1 MMSARLL
8 HHRKVARK
16 ITGLSSG
23 RQTSVQVCGSQQ
35 PSAQSATSICRA
47 SCSPVCPEMLENA
60 DFICLSQTPPAGL
73 DLWHHLSS
81 AILLRLWG
89 KCHLS
94 SFQWNLFVFVTVS
107 HLLVVTF
114 CIFVQLL
121 FGWPSNA
128 EVGWFYNS
136 ATFRNNQALNKQH
149 FNSISQTS
157 PLSSKKC
164 AFFFS
169 FYTDYFKLTL
179 KTLNKCTTITSKPR
193 QVRMRRA
200 GSEKWPREYDP
211 HSK

>member
-1 MMSARLL
+1 MQVLFACHKHLL
-8 HHRKVARK
+8 LASTSD
-16 ITGLSSG
+16 IT
-23 RQTSVQVCGSQQ
+23 C
-35 PSAQSATSICRA
+35 
-47 SCSPVCPEMLENA
+47 
-60 DFICLSQTPPAGL
+60 
-73 DLWHHLSS
+73 
-81 AILLRLWG
+81 LWG

-121 FGWPSNA
+121 FGWPSNT